1 MKGLYSEEAKER
13 YAAHMKAMHIQPELK
28 EWAQFMTAR
37 YGAKVQLHFS
47 HYTDWVLALMIVR
60 WGEAEEHWP
69 EEFTDKDVRRAVSWY
84 KGKKPEGVKYQSP
97 SGMSK
102 SMAELLAD

>member
-1 MKGLYSEEAKER
+1 MYSEEAKER
-13 YAAHMKAMHIQPELK
+13 YEAHMKAMPIPPELT
-28 EWAQFMTAR
+28 EWAQFMVAR
-37 YGAKVQLHFS
+37 YGAKVQLHFA

-60 WGEAEEHWP
+60 YGEAEGFWP
-69 EEFTDKDVRRAVSWY
+69 KEFTQKDVKRAVSWY